1 MPLPGRLLL
10 RRADEAPV
18 IGAALAVAA
27 RGRGHWRI
35 AAELGVPQDT
45 VRGWLRRAAGRAG
58 QVREVFTKVVVAVSA
73 GPVPLEPAGSP
84 LADALVAIVAA
95 VAAERWPGL
104 LASTPRPAPCH
115 FAPQRPPSRRGR
127 LNS

>member
-35 AAELGVPQDT
+35 AAE
-45 VRGWLRRAAGRAG
+45 
-58 QVREVFTKVVVAVSA
+58 VVAAVSA

-115 FAPQRPPSRRGR
+115 FAPQRPPSRRRR